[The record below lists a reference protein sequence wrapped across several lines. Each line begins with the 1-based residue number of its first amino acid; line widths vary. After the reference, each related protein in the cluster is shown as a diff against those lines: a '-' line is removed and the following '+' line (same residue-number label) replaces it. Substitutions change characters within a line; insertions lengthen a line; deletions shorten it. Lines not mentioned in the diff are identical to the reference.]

1 MRTEARWVRQ
11 LACFCLLG
19 LVLNLLQIF
28 SVMAQE
34 PFPADANRSS
44 ARGTMRTFL
53 ENAEE
58 DDQAAISAAAS
69 CLDFSAMSEP
79 PTDAQKSQ
87 VVRQL
92 KGIIDRLAWVNYR
105 EISDQPDGEP
115 YRFPPQARYQPIVIA
130 PSSDGAWLFTSQTVE
145 MIDQLYQ
152 QYQNLPLLVGD
163 TTPWYRQMIVPL
175 GNEAWRITAL
185 FVCLLIGIIVGKIGK
200 YVLESSGE
208 RLQRRERI
216 CASAGIRALARAVTP
231 ACLVLGL
238 QIGLRFLILNEIV
251 ESIGDTII
259 DVLMAVVVAYAAFQ
273 LVDVLDAM
281 MKTFSERTESKMDD
295 MLAPLVRTSL
305 RATIVILALVQIAT
319 ILSDKPMTSVIA
331 GLGVGGLAIGL
342 ASQDMV
348 KNLFGSVMILSDH
361 PFEMGDF
368 IEVSGHSG
376 NVEVVGF
383 RSTRIRTLEG
393 YLVTLPN
400 GSLANADIKNISQ
413 RPFLKRS
420 FGVGLTYDTP
430 PEKVERAIAII
441 KEILSDH
448 SGMDQSKPPLVHF
461 SDFTDS
467 TLNIE
472 VVYWH
477 FPAEWSEFR
486 ELNENVNLAI
496 FRQFN
501 EAGIEFAFPSQTIY
515 MAGDAT

>member
-1 MRTEARWVRQ
+1 MRTKARWARQ

-19 LVLNLLQIF
+19 LVLNLLQVL

-34 PFPADANRSS
+34 PFAVDHNRSS
-44 ARGTMRTFL
+44 ARATMLTFL
-53 ENAEE
+53 ENSEQE
-58 DDQAAISAAAS
+58 SEAAISAAAS
-69 CLDFSAMSEP
+69 CLDFSDMSEP
-79 PTDAQKSQ
+79 ATDAQKIQ
-87 VVRQL
+87 TVKRL
-92 KGIIDRLAWVNYR
+92 KEIIDRLAWVNLH
-105 EISDQPDGEP
+105 EVSDQPDGDP

-130 PSSDGAWLFTSQTVE
+130 PSSDGAWLFTSQTVAR
-145 MIDQLYQ
+145 IDQLYQ
-152 QYQNLPLLVGD
+152 QYQHLPLIVSS
-163 TTPWYRQMIVPL
+163 TPWYRQMIVPL

-200 YVLESSGE
+200 CVLESWGE
-208 RLQRRERI
+208 RLQLRERI
-216 CASAGIRALARAVTP
+216 CASAGVRALARAVTP
-231 ACLVLGL
+231 ACLVLGI
-238 QIGLRFLILNEIV
+238 QIGLRFLILNEVV

-295 MLAPLVRTSL
+295 ILVPLVRTSL

-376 NVEVVGF
+376 NVETVGF
-383 RSTRIRTLEG
+383 RSTRIRTSEG
-393 YLVTLPN
+393 HLVTLPN
-400 GSLANADIKNISQ
+400 GSLANADIKNISH

-430 PEKVERAIAII
+430 PEKVEKAIVII

-467 TLNIE
+467 TLNIA
-472 VVYWH
+472 VIYWH
-477 FPAEWSEFR
+477 FPAEWSEFC

-501 EAGIEFAFPSQTIY
+501 EEGIEFAFPSQTIY
-515 MAGDAT
+515 MAGDAA